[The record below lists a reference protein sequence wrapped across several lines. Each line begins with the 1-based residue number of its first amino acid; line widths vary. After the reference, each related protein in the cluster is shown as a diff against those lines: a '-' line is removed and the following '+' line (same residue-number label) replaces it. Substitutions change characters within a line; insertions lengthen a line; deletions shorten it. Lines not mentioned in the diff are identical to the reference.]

1 MVLTKQKRQIRER
14 QHTEVRG
21 KQIIDAVK
29 KVIGKYGSENITV
42 EKISKEVGISQAAI
56 DRYLK
61 APIRERQ
68 HTEVRR
74 KQIINAAQNIICKYG
89 SENIT
94 IEKIAKEVGI
104 SQPAIYRH
112 FKSKREIL
120 FLLIDSL
127 EKSLIAE
134 LANETPNDASPLNIL
149 EHILK
154 NHIKA
159 VRKRHGV
166 FFLLVAEIVSLGD
179 KKLNK
184 RIFETLNKYTYS
196 IKNLIDEGIRTGDIR
211 ANIDTERTAM
221 LLFGAVHGLVNMWT
235 LKNRRFDIEL
245 EFSRLWASFKESI
258 SKAPGQAEVPETVLT
273 RVAG

>member
-1 MVLTKQKRQIRER
+1 MVLTAQKGQIRER
-14 QHTEVRG
+14 QHTEVRQ

-29 KVIGKYGSENITV
+29 KVIGKYGSENITI

-61 APIRERQ
+61 APIRKRQ
-68 HTEVRR
+68 HPEVRR
-74 KQIINAAQNIICKYG
+74 KQIIDAVKKIIYKYG
-89 SENIT
+89 GEHVT
-94 IEKIAKEVGI
+94 TEKIAKEVGI
-104 SQPAIYRH
+104 SQAAIYRH

-134 LANETPNDASPLNIL
+134 MAIETVNNVSPLNIL
-149 EHILK
+149 EDILK
-154 NHIKA
+154 NHITA
-159 VRKRHGV
+159 VRKKHGV

-184 RIFETLNKYTYS
+184 RISETLNKYTYS

-211 ANIDTERTAM
+211 TNIDAERTAM
-221 LLFGAVHGLVNMWT
+221 LLFGAIQSLVNMWT
-235 LKNRRFDIEL
+235 LKNRKFDLEL
-245 EFSRLWASFKESI
+245 EFARLWATFKESI
-258 SKAPGQAEVPETVLT
+258 GKAPGQVEVLETVLT

>member
-1 MVLTKQKRQIRER
+1 MVITAQKGQTRKRQY
-14 QHTEVRG
+14 TEVRQ

-61 APIRERQ
+61 APIRKRQ

-74 KQIINAAQNIICKYG
+74 KQIIDAAKNIICKYG

-94 IEKIAKEVGI
+94 VEKISKEVGI

-120 FLLIDSL
+120 FLLIASL

-134 LANETPNDASPLNIL
+134 LANETFNDVSSLKVL

-184 RIFETLNKYTYS
+184 RISETLNKYTCS
-196 IKNLIDEGIRTGDIR
+196 IKNLIDEGIRTGDIK
-211 ANIDTERTAM
+211 ANIDAERTAM
-221 LLFGAVHGLVNMWT
+221 LLFGAVQGLVNMWA
-235 LKNRRFDIEL
+235 LKNQRFDLEL
-245 EFSRLWASFKESI
+245 EFARLWETFRESI